1 MGTAM
6 HQTVGFEPFDNTF
19 FSVTFKPSAKRL
31 MTHVIGRARI
41 LSDLGIF
48 LNTTSGETE

>member
-1 MGTAM
+1 MGTAI

-19 FSVTFKPSAKRL
+19 FSVTFELSAKRL

-41 LSDLGIF
+41 SSDLRIF
-48 LNTTSGETE
+48 HNTTSGETE